1 MILSGVPSVWQRKS
15 KGKNLNQW
23 KTGIAFHVLS
33 LHSLCL
39 LSLFDCLSGTCLLN
53 LISMLLL
60 FPLSDTEKLELIAYW
75 LTEPLTA
82 RHCTYPVVC
91 PLVCARTWGSLGCCL
106 QAVTCSTCRHDI
118 QRSCHL
124 QQQSWDLESK
134 GGSFAFVAKLPRL
147 CCLCLQHSLCTT
159 HTFCL

>member
-1 MILSGVPSVWQRKS
+1 MILSGVPSVWQHKS
-15 KGKNLNQW
+15 KGKKLNQR
-23 KTGIAFHVLS
+23 KTDIAFHLLS

-39 LSLFDCLSGTCLLN
+39 LSLFDCLSGTWVLN
-53 LISMLLL
+53 WISMLLF
-60 FPLSDTEKLELIAYW
+60 FPLSDTEKLELIAYL

-82 RHCTYPVVC
+82 RHCIHPVVC

-106 QAVTCSTCRHDI
+106 QAVTCSACRHYT

-134 GGSFAFVAKLPRL
+134 GGSFACVAKLPHL
-147 CCLCLQHSLCTT
+147 HCLCLQHSLCTT